1 MLTRL
6 ASPALDAVRI
16 DGAHIHRSDGCIATV
31 IESGDVD
38 VAALDASRHSIAVA
52 GFARLCRTLD
62 VPLQIV
68 VQVRRWQEEDTS
80 SGPASRALS
89 LADAAHVE
97 TSPRPAAHAMALADA
112 THVETSCGPA
122 AHAMAL
128 ADATHVETSP
138 GPAPHPP
145 ALADAAHLGTAAHR
159 MHEGEGPRGPVPHGL
174 SLGDMLRE
182 ATAAHRRRVLQ
193 QRPAFARTILFV
205 PTATNAADA
214 DRAARL
220 VLDVLAAAGVG
231 GQQLRGDALT
241 ARLRDAMGA
250 TDTDNGDCII
260 PPPWSR
266 QPTSALIGQLHVRAV
281 VLRRLPGVAVE
292 PGWLA
297 PLLDVRADCDVSLH
311 ITPVGVADAMSA
323 ISRRLRT
330 LRADQLVELDRES
343 YGDAHLA
350 VGVDSAL
357 DLRGRLARNEGRA
370 ARISLVAVARGHDLA
385 ELDAAS
391 EALRS
396 AAASTLAHCDLT
408 HLQHLEAAASAW
420 PLGRDLLDATKLVD
434 TTALSTCLPWT
445 STTCDDPGGY
455 ALGSAISSGTP
466 VRIAPFDTTHHG
478 NANIAV
484 IAASGQGKSYVI
496 GSVVL
501 EAAARGVGSVIVDPE
516 GEYERIVRALGGDY
530 LRLAAGCDT
539 SLNIFD
545 VGGDEQRA
553 ETAAAVVELV
563 AVLCGGELDEVE
575 RAHVDAAA
583 SSAIAIAARAGRV
596 PVLGDCLHA
605 LAGTAPRAALVLRRF
620 CSGPLGELF
629 NRPTSAHLDSPV
641 VGVSLRDLGTEL
653 VPAATLIVAE
663 WLWSLVRRDR
673 RERHVVFDEVGL
685 LCAHPP
691 LRTLLV
697 QLARRCRKYGASLVV
712 ATQNAG
718 DLLATAEGTVVATNP
733 AVVLLGGHRGAETAR
748 MEAAFALTTAQRRFL
763 EGAGRGDFLLLA
775 GARRLPIHVEVS
787 PLHHALLTGQPRPA
801 E

>member
-6 ASPALDAVRI
+6 ASPVLDAVRV
-16 DGAHIHRSDGCIATV
+16 DGAHVLRGDGCVALV

-38 VAALDASRHSIAVA
+38 VAALDASHRSAAVA
-52 GFARLCRTLD
+52 AFARLCRTLD

-68 VQVRRWQEEDTS
+68 VQVRHWRKHDDEVS
-80 SGPASRALS
+80 APAHALS
-89 LADAAHVE
+89 HGAAGV
-97 TSPRPAAHAMALADA
+97 
-112 THVETSCGPA
+112 
-122 AHAMAL
+122 
-128 ADATHVETSP
+128 
-138 GPAPHPP
+138 
-145 ALADAAHLGTAAHR
+145 TAAT
-159 MHEGEGPRGPVPHGL
+159 V
-174 SLGDMLRE
+174 SLGDTLRQ
-182 ATAAHRRRVLQ
+182 ASAAHRRRMLGR
-193 QRPAFARTILFV
+193 RPAFERTILFV
-205 PTATNAADA
+205 PTAANPDDA
-214 DRAARL
+214 DRAAGL
-220 VLDVLAAAGVG
+220 VLDGLATAGVG
-231 GQQLRGDALT
+231 GVLLHDRALV
-241 ARLRDAMGA
+241 ARLRDAMSSTA
-250 TDTDNGDCII
+250 AFDGDYLA

-266 QPTSALIGQLHVRAV
+266 QRTHALIGDLHVRAV

-297 PLLDVRADCDVSLH
+297 PLLDVRAECDISLH

-323 ISRRLRT
+323 IGRRLRT

-370 ARISLVAVARGHDLA
+370 ARISLVAVARGRDLG
-385 ELDAAS
+385 ELDVAS
-391 EALRS
+391 EALRT
-396 AAASTLAHCDLT
+396 AAASTLAHCELA

-445 STTCDDPGGY
+445 STTCDDCGGY
-455 ALGSAISSGTP
+455 ALGCAVDTGAP
-466 VRIAPFDTTHHG
+466 VRVAPFDTAHHG

-484 IAASGQGKSYVI
+484 IAASGQGKSYAI
-496 GSVVL
+496 GTLVL
-501 EAAARGVGSVIVDPE
+501 EAAARGVGSVIIDPE

-530 LRLAAGCDT
+530 ATLAAGCGT

-563 AVLCGGELDEVE
+563 AVLCGGVLDEVE

-583 SSAIAIAARAGRV
+583 SAAIAVAAREGRV
-596 PVLGDCLHA
+596 PILGDCLDA
-605 LAGTAPRAALVLRRF
+605 LAETAPRPALVLRRF
-620 CSGPLGELF
+620 CTGPLGELF
-629 NRPTSAHLDSPV
+629 NRPSSARLSAPV

-673 RERHVVFDEVGL
+673 RERHIVFDEVGL
-685 LCAHPP
+685 LCAYPP

-718 DLLATAEGTVVATNP
+718 DLLATPEGTVVATNP
-733 AVVLLGGHRGAETAR
+733 AIVLLGGHRGAETAR
-748 MEAAFALTTAQRRFL
+748 MEAAFALTIAQRRFL
-763 EGAGRGDFLLLA
+763 EGAGRGEFLLLA
-775 GARRLPIHVEVS
+775 GARRLPMRVEVS
-787 PLHHALLTGQPRPA
+787 PLHHALLTGDPMLRAHSA